1 MKGPVS
7 HVAMLAMITMA
18 LVMVHPTE
26 AISCG
31 ELAGML
37 SPCISYLRSGGSP
50 SANCCSGAKKVQGA
64 IQSQADRRTACNC
77 AKNAAGQLQVRAD
90 AASGLPGKCGISVNV
105 PMNPNVDCNSIP

>member
-1 MKGPVS
+1 MKGPVIS

-77 AKNAAGQLQVRAD
+77 AKSAAGQLQVRAD
-90 AASGLPGKCGISVNV
+90 AATGLPGKCGISVNV
-105 PMNPNVDCNSIP
+105 PMNPNVDCNR